1 MAGILIFLSFALTI
15 VAYFFND
22 NLLVIAGALAWLAF
36 ILLYKTLT
44 NKKMINSLL
53 LLSLAALTF
62 SYIKE
67 YSIDLTKLISVN
79 QYLLTL
85 LIAVGFLRLVAIPKL
100 ENTSEDKNS
109 NLPLGKSSFLK
120 TYFGVHLFGSVI
132 NMSSLVIVADKM
144 YKKAPLSKAQVITLT
159 RAFSSDAYWSPF
171 FVAFAAAV
179 VYAPNLN
186 TPLVIINGLV
196 LALIGFVITFIE
208 LNLRK
213 DIDLNKFRG
222 YPISFDTIYIP
233 VILAAL
239 VLVTNSIYKDIK
251 IIVLISLYSVL
262 LTLIVLVIKNKFLE
276 AIETFAKHIFI
287 ELPKMKS
294 ELSLFI
300 VAGMFGVSVSSILIG
315 YDFSLPFEVF
325 DYKVASILLLG
336 FILLSFIG
344 IHPIITIAVIGDYFA
359 QFDHTLLAVTFL
371 MAWSTTVST
380 SPFSGLNLTIVA
392 RYKYNGFDIFKSNI
406 LYASL
411 MYLVCSAIL
420 MLLYYNFIL

>member
-67 YSIDLTKLISVN
+67 FSIDLTKLISVN

-300 VAGMFGVSVSSILIG
+300 VAGMFSVSVSSILIG

>member
-67 YSIDLTKLISVN
+67 FSIDLTKLISVN

>member
-22 NLLVIAGALAWLAF
+22 NLLIVAGALAWLAF